1 MLGTMQD
8 YPLTIGML
16 FRHGAAVHGDSEVV
30 TFEGDGSR
38 RATFREVAA
47 RTEQLAAALQR
58 LGIEPGDRVGT
69 FAWNIQEHL
78 EAYFAVPAS
87 ARCCTRSTSGSSP
100 SSSTY
105 VVNHAAD
112 RIVLVDGS
120 LIPLLAKVAPELTT
134 VETYVVIG
142 DGDTG
147 TLAEAAPNVEILRL
161 RRAPRRRAAR
171 YRVARRRRTRRRG
184 DVLHERH
191 DRQPEGCRLHA
202 PVDVPALVRRGL
214 RRLRS
219 SPTATASSRSCR
231 CSTPTRGACRT
242 PRGCAAPTSSC
253 RTASCRPSRSRASS
267 TRRSRPSRARSR
279 RSGPT
284 CCATARIPT
293 LDLSSLAHDRLRRV
307 RGAAVVDGG
316 VPDQR
321 TASG

>member
-1 MLGTMQD
+1 MFGTMQD

-16 FRHGAAVHGDSEVV
+16 FRHGAAVYGDSEVV

-38 RATFREVAA
+38 RATFREVAD
-47 RTEQLAAALQR
+47 RIEQLAAALQR

-78 EAYFAVPAS
+78 EAYFAVPGIGAVLHTLNI
-87 ARCCTRSTSGSSP
+87 RLFP
-100 SSSTY
+100 EQLEY

-120 LIPLLAKVAPELTT
+120 LIPLLIKVAPQLTS
-134 VETYVVIG
+134 VEKFVVIG

-171 YRVARRRRTRRRG
+171 HRVARRRRTLRRG
-184 DVLHERH
+184 DVLHERN

-214 RRLRS
+214 RARNRRPRPHPPDRADVPRQRVGPAVRRVDVRLRL
-219 SPTATASSRSCR
+219 PDAEPLPPGR
-231 CSTPTRGACRT
+231 
-242 PRGCAAPTSSC
+242 AA
-253 RTASCRPSRSRASS
+253 RRASS
-267 TRRSRPSRARSR
+267 TRRSRRSRARSR
-279 RSGPT
+279 RSGRT
-284 CCATARIPT
+284 CCATRTRIRARST
-293 LDLSSLAHDRLRRV
+293 SRRSRRSSAAGPRF
-307 RGAAVVDGG
+307 RG
-316 VPDQR
+316 R
-321 TASG
+321 